1 MGGQVGTG
9 FATGS
14 FADVQIGWRPPRRY
28 ASRPRRQYRPRGM
41 PLDQMPNLHLFA
53 LPEQSPNRRF
63 RQVAAPSRRPGA
75 VWAAVCIA
83 ALATGT
89 FVYTSEPHALDET
102 AVVQGVL
109 TAGSFRTPTIPVP
122 TQIDTLQSDRLP
134 RSVTPSRPPAPSL
147 DRAVLP
153 RLEIATPS
161 VRAFLG
167 PEVLPRQP
175 APATI
180 SFDLPAAANV
190 PVVPNTPV
198 MPAVAPSDRVFTCL
212 DCGAT
217 APVFDQVQIAIFAP
231 TSTAELISAQ
241 LRQLGALDPSV
252 DPAPIGVRQNQV
264 RYYNVADATAART
277 LAQQFAANVVDLTWY
292 SAAVPA
298 GRLELWLAAPD
309 GPT

>member
-1 MGGQVGTG
+1 M
-9 FATGS
+9 
-14 FADVQIGWRPPRRY
+14 
-28 ASRPRRQYRPRGM
+28 
-41 PLDQMPNLHLFA
+41 
-53 LPEQSPNRRF
+53 
-63 RQVAAPSRRPGA
+63 
-75 VWAAVCIA
+75 
-83 ALATGT
+83 
-89 FVYTSEPHALDET
+89 
-102 AVVQGVL
+102 
-109 TAGSFRTPTIPVP
+109 
-122 TQIDTLQSDRLP
+122 
-134 RSVTPSRPPAPSL
+134 
-147 DRAVLP
+147 
-153 RLEIATPS
+153 
-161 VRAFLG
+161 
-167 PEVLPRQP
+167 
-175 APATI
+175 
-180 SFDLPAAANV
+180 

-264 RYYNVADATAART
+264 RYYNVADATVARN
-277 LAQQFAANVVDLTWY
+277 LAQQFAAIVVDLTWY